1 MADIIQIRR
10 GTSTQW
16 NTTNPVLADGELG
29 FETDTRKGKLGNG
42 VTAWN
47 SLPYS
52 FTGESSNVAEQIVAA
67 ASKTTPVDADLVG
80 LVDSAASNVLKKLS
94 WANIKAT
101 LKTYF
106 DTLYAT
112 ISHTHA
118 ASHIVSGTLVV
129 SRGGTGAGTLT
140 GVIIGNGTSAMTG
153 VAGTANQLLRRN
165 AGDTA
170 YEFFT
175 ASFAASVITA
185 GTFGS
190 GNYVFPANLEI
201 QGQVNSP
208 ANAKGNSGTGTVT
221 FNWNDGNIQTVTLTG
236 SCTFAF
242 SNPTSGASYQIV
254 ITQNGTGGFSIT
266 WPTIH
271 WEGKTVPS
279 LTGTANSVDV
289 VTLTYDGSKY
299 LGVMSKNHGTP

>member
-10 GTSTQW
+10 GTATQW
-16 NTTNPVLADGELG
+16 TTTNPVLADGELG
-29 FETDTRKGKLGNG
+29 FETDTKKGKLGNG
-42 VTAWN
+42 VTAWS

-52 FTGESSNVAEQIVAA
+52 FTGESSNLAEQIVASA
-67 ASKTTPVDADLVG
+67 EKTTPVDADLVG
-80 LVDSAASNVLKKLS
+80 IVDSASSNVLKKLS

-112 ISHTHA
+112 ISHTQN
-118 ASHIVSGTLVV
+118 AST
-129 SRGGTGAGTLT
+129 
-140 GVIIGNGTSAMTG
+140 
-153 VAGTANQLLRRN
+153 
-165 AGDTA
+165 
-170 YEFFT
+170 
-175 ASFAASVITA
+175 ITA
-185 GTFGS
+185 GTFAT
-190 GNYVFPANLEI
+190 GNFIFPANLEI
-201 QGQVNSP
+201 GGQVNSP
-208 ANAKGNSGTGTVT
+208 VNAKGNSGTGTVT
-221 FNWNDGNIQTVTLTG
+221 FSWNDANIQTVTLTG
-236 SCTFAF
+236 NCTFAF
-242 SNPTSGASYQIV
+242 SNPTSGASYQII
-254 ITQNGTGGFSIT
+254 ITQDSTGGRTIT